1 MRYTA
6 SPRRGASIR
15 DEKKTKKGSK
25 DAAKFC
31 KVYVM
36 NIDTLLKQNSR
47 SLYLSAK
54 ILPADIRKTF
64 YCGYLFCRVADTLA
78 DTTLISS
85 DKRIKLIKNYHEML
99 EKQEKPLLS
108 SFKEAAN
115 EAEED
120 IYPSEKV
127 LLDNIDICI
136 KEFNALPRQHRKLV
150 LDVVHYVCLGM
161 EWDLSYFPEENS
173 GLLKAVT
180 TEGKTEEYCNFMGG
194 EPGVF
199 WAKLLLNGKEDTEF
213 VENARKIGKALQITN
228 ILRDI
233 PADVKIGRSY
243 LPLTDLSKHDLMP
256 QDLLDKKNYRKLRP
270 VIYKWIAWGMEN
282 LNAAPAFLS
291 KIPKYRFANRAAVAW
306 PVLWSLDTF
315 YLLALAGNLLD
326 GSKLQKIPRKT
337 IYLTMLASPLYCFS
351 DTIFKRIVEQKI
363 ANIKRILSLI

>member
-25 DAAKFC
+25 EAAKFC

-54 ILPADIRKTF
+54 IMPADIRKTF
-64 YCGYLFCRVADTLA
+64 YCGYLLCRVADTIA
-78 DTTLISS
+78 DTTLIAS
-85 DKRIKLIKNYHEML
+85 DKRINLIKGYPDML
-99 EKQEKPLLS
+99 EKQDRPSLNA
-108 SFKEAAN
+108 FKEAAS
-115 EAEED
+115 EAAAD
-120 IYPSEKV
+120 IYPSEKI
-127 LLDNIDICI
+127 LLDNIDVCLN
-136 KEFNALPRQHRKLV
+136 EFNTLSRPHRKLI
-150 LDVVHYVCLGM
+150 LDVAHYVCLGM

-173 GLLKAVT
+173 GLLKAVP
-180 TEGKTEEYCNFMGG
+180 TERKTEEYCNFMGG

-199 WAKLLLNGKEDTEF
+199 WAKLLLNGKEDADF

-233 PADVKIGRSY
+233 PADIKIGRSY

-270 VIYKWIAWGMEN
+270 VIYKWITWGIEN
-282 LNAAPAFLS
+282 LKAAPSFLS
-291 KIPKYRFANRAAVAW
+291 KIPKYKLANRAAVAW

-326 GSKLQKIPRKT
+326 GGKKQKIPKKT
-337 IYLTMLASPLYCFS
+337 IYLTMLTSPLYCMS
-351 DTIFKRIVEQKI
+351 NKIFERIVEQKI
-363 ANIKRILSLI
+363 ANIKRILS

>member
-1 MRYTA
+1 M

-54 ILPADIRKTF
+54 IMPANIRKPF
-64 YCGYLFCRVADTLA
+64 YCGYLLCRIADTIA
-78 DTTLISS
+78 DTTLIASE
-85 DKRIKLIKNYHEML
+85 KRIKLIKRYPEML
-99 EKQEKPLLS
+99 ETQDMVMISAL
-108 SFKEAAN
+108 KEAAD
-115 EAEED
+115 EAVAD
-120 IYPSEKV
+120 IYPSEKM
-127 LLDNIDICI
+127 LLDNIDICL
-136 KEFNALPRQHRKLV
+136 KEFNALPRPHRKLI
-150 LDVVHYVCLGM
+150 LDVAHYVCLGM

-173 GLLKAVT
+173 GLLKAVPT
-180 TEGKTEEYCNFMGG
+180 AYKTEEYCNYMGG

-199 WAKLLLNGKEDTEF
+199 WAKLLLNGKEDAEF

-243 LPLTDLSKHDLMP
+243 LPLTDLSKNDLMP

-270 VIYKWIAWGMEN
+270 VIYKWINWGMEN
-282 LNAAPAFLS
+282 LKAAPAFLR
-291 KIPKYRFANRAAVAW
+291 KIPIYKVANRAAVAW

-326 GSKLQKIPRKT
+326 GSKKQKIPKKT
-337 IYLTMLASPLYCFS
+337 IYLTMLASPLFCMS
-351 DTIFKRIVEQKI
+351 NKIFERIVEQKI
-363 ANIKRILSLI
+363 ANIKRILS